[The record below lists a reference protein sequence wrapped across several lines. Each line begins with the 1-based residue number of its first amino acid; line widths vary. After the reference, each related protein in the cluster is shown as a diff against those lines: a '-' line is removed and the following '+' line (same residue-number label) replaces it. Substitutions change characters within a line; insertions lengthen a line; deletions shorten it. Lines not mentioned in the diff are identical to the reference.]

1 MTGVRHLK
9 MSAPYLQRLGR
20 GASALIAVMS
30 ARLSLVGLV
39 YSSSFDVCARFD
51 RFRPSVHSDT
61 GWLVR
66 ADPAV
71 RGCGSGCF
79 EISSSIFGRGP
90 DRDFPHL
97 ASFFLAT
104 QLFSCNAPSS
114 VFFSFFNSRSI
125 VRLITAGQRRP
136 FCSLFRDDAVRCEDA
151 Q

>member
-1 MTGVRHLK
+1 

-20 GASALIAVMS
+20 GASAVIAVTS

-51 RFRPSVHSDT
+51 RFRLSVHSDT
-61 GWLVR
+61 GWLER
-66 ADPAV
+66 GDAAV
-71 RGCGSGCF
+71 RGGGSVCF

-104 QLFSCNAPSS
+104 QLFSCSAPLS
-114 VFFSFFNSRSI
+114 VFLFYFFFNSRLI
-125 VRLITAGQRRP
+125 VRLITAGPRRP
-136 FCSLFRDDAVRCEDA
+136 FSSPFRDKANRCEDA